1 MFFSTIAS
9 SSSGNCTLVYE
20 NNTYILVDAGIS
32 MKRILAALAERNIEL
47 SDVAAIFI
55 THEHSDHISGLKM
68 LLKYYDIPVMAPKGV
83 ACGVENC
90 ICECC
95 GKISEIPVGEEIL
108 IGDITVKAFHTP
120 HDTGESVGYKFTA
133 NGRSFAI
140 ATDMGHISAE
150 VLTEL
155 IGVNA
160 CVIEANHDLTMLKT
174 GPYPYHLK
182 QRILS
187 DRGHLSNK
195 LCASLAGRLFE
206 TGTRKIVLGHLSK
219 ENNTPDLALSS
230 VTDKLAQCGATVG
243 KDVEVYIAP
252 KNECGPVL
260 EV

>member
-32 MKRILAALAERNIEL
+32 MKRIAAALSERQVAV
-47 SDVAAIFI
+47 SDIAAIFI
-55 THEHSDHISGLKM
+55 THEHSDHIAGLRM
-68 LLKYYDIPVMAPKGV
+68 LLKYYDIPVMAPGV
-83 ACGVENC
+83 VARGVQNS

-95 GKISEIPVGEEIL
+95 GKVSEIPVGEEIL

-120 HDTGESVGYKFTA
+120 HDTDESVGYKFTS

-187 DRGHLSNK
+187 DHGHLSNK
-195 LCASLAGRLFE
+195 LCASLAGRLYE

-219 ENNTPDLALSS
+219 ENNTPELALST
-230 VTDKLAQCGATVG
+230 VTEKLIQCGASVG
-243 KDVEVYIAP
+243 KDIEVTIAP
-252 KNECGPVL
+252 KCECGPVF